1 MATTSMLVQTIV
13 IVLIVQMPRS
23 HFVETFL
30 YEQIKWQLL
39 DTINMSKHE
48 HSVV

>member
-1 MATTSMLVQTIV
+1 MATKSMLIQGIV
-13 IVLIVQMPRS
+13 VMLIVQIHRS